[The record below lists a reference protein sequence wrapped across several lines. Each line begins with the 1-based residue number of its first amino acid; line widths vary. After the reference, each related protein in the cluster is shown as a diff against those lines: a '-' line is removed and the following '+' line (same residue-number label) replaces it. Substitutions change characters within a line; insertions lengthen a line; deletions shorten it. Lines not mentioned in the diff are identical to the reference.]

1 MLQGAKTG
9 KDNGY
14 TILLDVESFDY
25 NFFKESSE
33 GLKVALVHHLD
44 MPIMSQRGFHISPGT
59 ENQIAITPTLLATTE
74 NAMNRFSP
82 EQRDCY
88 SESEIEL
95 KYLPGAHGYRYEM
108 TNCLFEATFEHILEV

>member
-33 GLKVALVHHLD
+33 GMKVALVHHLD
-44 MPIMSQRGFHISPGT
+44 MPIMRQMGFHISPGT
-59 ENQIAITPTLLATTE
+59 ENQIAITPTLLATT
-74 NAMNRFSP
+74 NVIFFVWYTKFRLSSIMKICTLLGQIGLR
-82 EQRDCY
+82 
-88 SESEIEL
+88 
-95 KYLPGAHGYRYEM
+95 
-108 TNCLFEATFEHILEV
+108 